1 MSQHL
6 ESLKIGDSILIRGPS
21 GNIVYEAPGTF
32 AVRKN
37 KTSPPNQ
44 VKCTKIGMIAG
55 GTGLTP
61 MYQLIKEV
69 LKNPKDSSKL
79 WLLLANQ
86 SEDDIL
92 LRNEL
97 EALQKENPDRFSL
110 WFTVDRSSPGWKY
123 DVGFV
128 NAEMIQARLPSPASD
143 TVILLCGPP
152 PMINFACNP
161 NLDKLGHQ
169 PTNRFAF

>member
-21 GNIVYEAPGTF
+21 GKIVYERAGVF
-32 AVRKN
+32 AVRKS
-37 KTSPPNQ
+37 KTSPPSR
-44 VKCTKIGMIAG
+44 VKCRKIGMIAG

-69 LKNPKDSSKL
+69 LKDGKDGSRL

-86 SEDDIL
+86 TEDDIL
-92 LRNEL
+92 LRKEL
-97 EALQKENPDRFSL
+97 ETLAEENPDRFSL
-110 WFTVDRSSPGWKY
+110 WFTIDRSSPGWKY

-128 NAEMIQARLPSPASD
+128 NADMIQTRLPSPAPD

-169 PTNRFAF
+169 PTNRFTF

>member
-6 ESLKIGDSILIRGPS
+6 EGLKLGDSILIRGPS
-21 GNIVYEAPGTF
+21 GNIVYEAPGIF

-37 KTSPPNQ
+37 KTSPSTK
-44 VKCTKIGMIAG
+44 VKATKIGMIAG

-61 MYQLIKEV
+61 MYQLIHEV
-69 LKNPKDSSKL
+69 LKNPRDSSKL

-97 EALQKENPDRFSL
+97 ETLQKENPDRFSL

-123 DVGFV
+123 DVGFI
-128 NAEMIQARLPSPASD
+128 NADMIQARLPSPAED

-161 NLDKLGHQ
+161 NLDKIGHHL
-169 PTNRFAF
+169 TNRLTF